1 MTFSYDHLIS
11 FTLSVALHLLG
22 MLLLGHA
29 AIQRAEE
36 YADTAPELQVTSVQL
51 TLSEIE
57 AATPGAPAAPAQ
69 PEVPATPRT
78 RARA

>member
-36 YADTAPELQVTSVQL
+36 YADTAPELQVT
-51 TLSEIE
+51 
-57 AATPGAPAAPAQ
+57 
-69 PEVPATPRT
+69 
-78 RARA
+78 